1 MGGVGKCRRA
11 SRQGSRLVTF
21 REGVQAAFVVISPP
35 LPLHVHMLFCTF
47 LTRSS
52 KEALSPQGS
61 SYPSC
66 ALLRNELLLSSM
78 IYKLLHTPPKK
89 DLSLILQL

>member
-1 MGGVGKCRRA
+1 MQMCVQA
-11 SRQGSRLVTF
+11 GSKVPF
-21 REGVQAAFVVISPP
+21 REGMQAAFVAISPP

-66 ALLRNELLLSSM
+66 ALLRNELL
-78 IYKLLHTPPKK
+78 
-89 DLSLILQL
+89 

>member
-1 MGGVGKCRRA
+1 MQTCVQAGIE
-11 SRQGSRLVTF
+11 VTF

-52 KEALSPQGS
+52 KDALSPQGS

-78 IYKLLHTPPKK
+78 IYKLLHAPLPPPKK
-89 DLSLILQL
+89 NLSLILQL